1 MRHPSGVIAIS
12 VPDDL
17 PLSVWAKAFDTS
29 VLSIAR
35 SLRTFLLG
43 LLAQGRAHIINTAST
58 SVLWPFGYDHLPCA
72 ARKAPTLAL
81 IEATEVGRLVV
92 DAIRDDTFF
101 LTTRPEPHDI
111 VRKRADDID
120 AFLTAQ
126 IAAAATP

>member
-12 VPDDL
+12 VPEDL
-17 PLSVWAKAFDTS
+17 PLSAWAKAFDTS

-58 SVLWPFGYDHLPCA
+58 SVLWPFGYGRLPCA
-72 ARKAPTLAL
+72 ASKAPTLAL

-92 DAIRDDTFF
+92 DAIKDDTIF
-101 LTTRPEPHDI
+101 LTTHREAHDI